1 MQNGSSGDSCFL
13 HFVNN
18 TWDRGSPIYCT
29 HSLLTSEAAS
39 MWYCILTFKC
49 GMVLTICTTYYVV
62 LIIDTQRQRCKT
74 CWVFHVTSFQSIVWV
89 AKAKRPPNKN
99 EFVGMVLGIL
109 VKHYFVD
116 FVLWRGGCVDQ
127 IGNYFFES
135 KAVGHPLQ
143 TQSVV
148 FFRRMYNIFI
158 RIPNTIFITLNHII
172 KQNWHQ
178 FPPPPKLAT
187 RVT

>member
-13 HFVNN
+13 HFVNS

-29 HSLLTSEAAS
+29 HSLLTSETAS

-89 AKAKRPPNKN
+89 AKSKKASKQKWVCWNGARDICETLFCGFCPVKGGGRCWPNWQL
-99 EFVGMVLGIL
+99 F
-109 VKHYFVD
+109 
-116 FVLWRGGCVDQ
+116 LWV
-127 IGNYFFES
+127 ES
-135 KAVGHPLQ
+135 SGPSFAD
-143 TQSVV
+143 SICS
-148 FFRRMYNIFI
+148 IFS
-158 RIPNTIFITLNHII
+158 
-172 KQNWHQ
+172 KD
-178 FPPPPKLAT
+178 
-187 RVT
+187 V